1 MLTLLVKIRNKV
13 GKSASRRNRRNNKCP
28 AIIYGKDN
36 NSTLP
41 IILDNESI
49 LIINKNLIL
58 LEKSKNLYSKNK
70 ILLKIENKE
79 SVQTIIQA
87 IQYHPFKSQIIH
99 VDFMRI

>member
-28 AIIYGKDN
+28 AIIYGK